1 MLGPLKAMA
10 CALFNLGQAVT
21 WLLQEQRY
29 QSISQY
35 FNQSI
40 NQSINQSVNNLTISQ
55 SANQSFIQLIN
66 QPTNRSI
73 NHALWVYRLQPPEPA
88 SKDAIFKPGA
98 STWNTDDPKQ
108 QHHAPGMQLWLAPWH
123 ATLACNMACNSGLH
137 QGMQVWLAT
146 WHATLAC
153 TRACNSGLQHGMQL
167 AKYMQMCMPF

>member
-10 CALFNLGQAVT
+10 CALFNLGQAIN

-35 FNQSI
+35 FNQSV
-40 NQSINQSVNNLTISQ
+40 NQSTNQS
-55 SANQSFIQLIN
+55 
-66 QPTNRSI
+66 R

-88 SKDAIFKPGA
+88 SKDAVFKPGA

-123 ATLACNMACNSGLH
+123 AAGEIHADVHAILACNMRAASDIHACIYKAARLREA
-137 QGMQVWLAT
+137 WA
-146 WHATLAC
+146 
-153 TRACNSGLQHGMQL
+153 QL
-167 AKYMQMCMPF
+167 